1 MEYLGQERAGLQ
13 DVMDCSR
20 LRFVTFYYV
29 DGTHRSR
36 GGSGYACTRGC
47 FSASGIFN
55 ERCGRHA
62 SDFMTDPPECYAYMG
77 CEVAASRNLRLRLS
91 SGKSFQDTVPDE
103 NVKLHGKE
111 R

>member
-20 LRFVTFYYV
+20 LRFVTFYV

-36 GGSGYACTRGC
+36 GGSGYECTRGC
-47 FSASGIFN
+47 FSASGIFDK
-55 ERCGRHA
+55 RCGRRA

-77 CEVAASRNLRLRLS
+77 CETATDRNLRVCLS
-91 SGKSFQDTVPDE
+91 SGESFRDTVPDE